1 MLMDMVGEVD
11 LDRVEVPEG
20 YEVLDATALAQS
32 LGIKRETVL
41 VYLSRRN
48 FRNLPRPNRR
58 LAMGPVWYEASVREW
73 ERSREGGQ
81 ARERRGQYKPAQE
94 RRVDGPVRRAYGG
107 GAQAQDRL

>member
-1 MLMDMVGEVD
+1 MLWDMVGEVD
-11 LDRVEVPEG
+11 LDMVEVPEG
-20 YEVLDATALAQS
+20 YEVLDATALARR

-73 ERSREGGQ
+73 ERRREGG
-81 ARERRGQYKPAQE
+81 
-94 RRVDGPVRRAYGG
+94 
-107 GAQAQDRL
+107 

>member
-1 MLMDMVGEVD
+1 MLWDMVGEVD
-11 LDRVEVPEG
+11 LDMVEVPEG
-20 YEVLDATALAQS
+20 YEVLDATALARR

-73 ERSREGGQ
+73 ERSREGG
-81 ARERRGQYKPAQE
+81 
-94 RRVDGPVRRAYGG
+94 
-107 GAQAQDRL
+107 